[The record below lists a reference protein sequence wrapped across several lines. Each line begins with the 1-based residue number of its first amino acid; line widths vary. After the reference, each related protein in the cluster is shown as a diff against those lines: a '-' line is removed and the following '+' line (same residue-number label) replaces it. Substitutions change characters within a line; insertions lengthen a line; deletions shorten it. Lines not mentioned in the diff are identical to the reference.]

1 MPITSKS
8 NIRSRWYRPNEKPLK
23 SEGVP
28 QLNEPKGEIL
38 INKNDKLIDDL
49 SSVKPP
55 PASKR
60 EEKEIQIIEGKIRK
74 IIGARK
80 EDPVKVENPQ
90 IAIVRKIRIL
100 DRRVTKERTHKTEK
114 QETSLKIVKILEK
127 RKILQTKRK
136 VQKEKKRIRKIN
148 PN

>member
-60 EEKEIQIIEGKIRK
+60 EEKRNTEIQIIFLTKYSRCLF
-74 IIGARK
+74 
-80 EDPVKVENPQ
+80 
-90 IAIVRKIRIL
+90 IL
-100 DRRVTKERTHKTEK
+100 I
-114 QETSLKIVKILEK
+114 S
-127 RKILQTKRK
+127 
-136 VQKEKKRIRKIN
+136 
-148 PN
+148 PF

>member
-49 SSVKPP
+49 SSVPP
-55 PASKR
+55 PPHLK
-60 EEKEIQIIEGKIRK
+60 EKKKEIQIIEGRIRK

-90 IAIVRKIRIL
+90 IEIVRKI
-100 DRRVTKERTHKTEK
+100 KF
-114 QETSLKIVKILEK
+114 
-127 RKILQTKRK
+127 
-136 VQKEKKRIRKIN
+136 
-148 PN
+148 

>member
-55 PASKR
+55 PAAKR
-60 EEKEIQIIEGKIRK
+60 EEKR
-74 IIGARK
+74 
-80 EDPVKVENPQ
+80 
-90 IAIVRKIRIL
+90 
-100 DRRVTKERTHKTEK
+100 
-114 QETSLKIVKILEK
+114 
-127 RKILQTKRK
+127 
-136 VQKEKKRIRKIN
+136 N
-148 PN
+148 PNHRRKK

>member
-49 SSVKPP
+49 SSVNPSP
-55 PASKR
+55 QAKR
-60 EEKEIQIIEGKIRK
+60 EEKEIQIIEERIRK

-80 EDPVKVENPQ
+80 EEPVKVENPQ

-100 DRRVTKERTHKTEK
+100 DRRVTRERTHKTEK
-114 QETSLKIVKILEK
+114 Q
-127 RKILQTKRK
+127 RNK
-136 VQKEKKRIRKIN
+136 V
-148 PN
+148 